1 MMRAHPKIRFID
13 RQTHMASKKIS
24 IDHTGND
31 LSDIT
36 SVTRRT
42 WLKAAG
48 AATVGSALAA
58 ARGTALIGGAA
69 ALAASSGVHAQ
80 GNGKTLRIGYQKY
93 GNFIVLK
100 ARGSLEKRLAA
111 EGVTVQWLEF
121 PGGPQLLEGL
131 NAGAVD
137 IGTVGETPPIFAQ
150 AGGVDFVYIG
160 SEPPAPKG
168 EAIIVQADSPIRTV
182 ADLRGKRVAL
192 NRGSNVH
199 YLLVKALEQAKVGYP
214 EIVPTYLTPAD
225 ARAAFVQ
232 RSVDAW
238 VIWDPYYAAAQRQ
251 ANARVIVDGEAL
263 VRNTQYYLASRKFAT
278 AQPQIVHML
287 LDEVAKVDEWAR
299 DNVPAVAAQL
309 SPLVGLDTSTL
320 ELALKR
326 QGYGVQK
333 IDDATLAYQQQIAD
347 TFTSLKLI
355 PRKLDV
361 AETRWQSA

>member
-1 MMRAHPKIRFID
+1 
-13 RQTHMASKKIS
+13 MASKKTS

-31 LSDIT
+31 IVST
-36 SVTRRT
+36 TRRS
-42 WLKAAG
+42 WLKAAS
-48 AATVGSALAA
+48 AVTVGGALAA
-58 ARGTALIGGAA
+58 ARGTALVSGAA
-69 ALAASSGVHAQ
+69 ALVASSSAHAQ

-168 EAIIVQADSPIRTV
+168 EAIVVPADSPIRTV

-199 YLLVKALEQAKVGYP
+199 YLLVKALEQAKIGYS
-214 EIVPTYLTPAD
+214 EIVPAYLAPAD

-232 RSVDAW
+232 RGVDAW

-251 ANARVIVDGEAL
+251 ANARVLVDGEGL
-263 VRNTQYYLASRKFAT
+263 VRNTQYYIASRKFAA
-278 AQPQIVHML
+278 AQPQLVHAV
-287 LDEVAKVDEWAR
+287 LDEVTKIDAWAR
-299 DNVPAVAAQL
+299 DNIPAVATQL
-309 SPLVGLDTSTL
+309 SPLVGLDTATL
-320 ELALKR
+320 EIALKR
-326 QGYGVQK
+326 QSYGVQH
-333 IDDATLAYQQQIAD
+333 IDDATFAYQQQIAD
-347 TFTSLKLI
+347 TFTNLKLI

-361 AETRWQSA
+361 ASARWQAA

>member
-1 MMRAHPKIRFID
+1 MMRAHPQIGFID
-13 RQTHMASKKIS
+13 RHTHMASKKTS

-31 LSDIT
+31 ILST
-36 SVTRRT
+36 TRRS

-48 AATVGSALAA
+48 AATVGGALAA
-58 ARGTALIGGAA
+58 ARGTALVSGAA
-69 ALAASSGVHAQ
+69 ALAASGSAHAQ
-80 GNGKTLRIGYQKY
+80 GSGKTLRIGYQKY

-168 EAIIVQADSPIRTV
+168 EAIVVPADSPIRTV

-199 YLLVKALEQAKVGYP
+199 YLLVKALEQAKVGYS
-214 EIVPTYLTPAD
+214 EIVPAYLAPAD

-232 RSVDAW
+232 RGVDAW
-238 VIWDPYYAAAQRQ
+238 VIWDPYYAAAQTQ
-251 ANARVIVDGEAL
+251 AKARVLVDGEGL
-263 VRNTQYYLASRKFAT
+263 VRNTQYYLASRKFAA
-278 AQPQIVHML
+278 AQPQLVHAL
-287 LDEVAKVDEWAR
+287 LDEVTKVDAWAR
-299 DNVPAVAAQL
+299 DNIPAVATQL
-309 SPLVGLDTSTL
+309 SPLVGLDTATL

-326 QGYGVQK
+326 QSYGVQR

-347 TFTSLKLI
+347 TFTNLKLI

-361 AETRWQSA
+361 ASARWQAA